1 MLAAGIAFNI
11 LLYLLPMFL
20 VAVYVVNLVFG
31 AENLSSSL
39 EKILIDL
46 LPPDARSADFLNGLV
61 GEVNSILA
69 KSTFFGWIGMGVLLW
84 ISSTLISS
92 LRTGLNAVF
101 RLHSPN
107 IFVFYR
113 LKDIY
118 LTLVMTILVM
128 LYSYAVPIITVALTF
143 INEYFPDKVNW
154 ILSEVAFN
162 ILSLLTSFGLFYFI
176 FRSVPNKKLPRTIRL
191 IATGSSLLLIELS
204 RYVFAWYIG
213 SISNYGRFYGTYA
226 VIVSIAL
233 WIYYSSL
240 MILIS
245 AELAK
250 FIYDLKKTGGNNPE
264 IENGKTTA

>member
-92 LRTGLNAVF
+92 LRTSLNAVF

-154 ILSEVAFN
+154 ILSEFAFN

-250 FIYDLKKTGGNNPE
+250 FIYDLKKAGGDNPE
-264 IENGKTTA
+264 IENEKTGD